1 MRAIVNSFIVL
12 GLAISFVSSLI
23 MIIVFFNL
31 GFVTDRIALA
41 EPNQLIAQTEAM
53 LAVVGF
59 VGNLFIIRYVLKDVL
74 E

>member
-12 GLAISFVSSLI
+12 GLVVSFVSTFIL
-23 MIIVFFNL
+23 MFVFFNL
-31 GFVTDRIALA
+31 GFVTDQVALV
-41 EPNQLIAQTEAM
+41 EPNRLIAQTEAM

-59 VGNLFIIRYVLKDVL
+59 VGNLFIIRYVLKAVL